1 MTFRTH
7 YLPKM
12 PKCGFLQCPDKI
24 VFKISSYLGLKHI
37 YALLQASHDLHNAWR
52 SLFYDRIADYCRGW
66 AGDELTMLEWAAQE
80 GYINVIQEL
89 QSRGRE
95 KVFMCGTKDAA
106 ICLAAA
112 NGHLSCIEPLIAMGA
127 EVSQYPSK
135 NRVQCYSPLMWAAR
149 NGNLAMM
156 KLLISKGARIETR
169 SLQSWTALEYAMMN
183 HHDSCVR
190 YLLGKSSRAELST
203 YLNRAARSNLP
214 DFVQLLLDKGADV
227 NVKDE
232 HDGRT
237 VVQRAVMSYDWKCIR
252 ILVGYGERSRPEV
265 LLHIALLHGD
275 EDLLRRALH
284 LGANPLEA
292 KYAGNSAYHEALVH
306 KKRGIL
312 RILLKYCAE
321 DPATNKTI
329 ALYYAAHIGDDE
341 IVRLLLSKGANA
353 SAPDK
358 AGFRPLH
365 YAVGAWLRYFDDQNL
380 LIESRSR
387 IIEMLLEKGARVS
400 DANYHGDTALGYAE
414 CWSCPRIVCFLK
426 QKEAEES
433 YVS

>member
-1 MTFRTH
+1 
-7 YLPKM
+7 
-12 PKCGFLQCPDKI
+12 
-24 VFKISSYLGLKHI
+24 
-37 YALLQASHDLHNAWR
+37 
-52 SLFYDRIADYCRGW
+52 
-66 AGDELTMLEWAAQE
+66 MLEWAAQE

-127 EVSQYPSK
+127 EVSQYPYK

-183 HHDSCVR
+183 HHGSCVR
-190 YLLGKSSRAELST
+190 YLLGKSSR
-203 YLNRAARSNLP
+203 
-214 DFVQLLLDKGADV
+214 DV

-252 ILVGYGERSRPEV
+252 ILVGYGERSSPEV
-265 LLHIALLHGD
+265 LLHIALLYGD
-275 EDLLRRALH
+275 EDLLRRALR

-306 KKRGIL
+306 KKSGIL

-365 YAVGAWLRYFDDQNL
+365 YAVGAWLRYFDDRNL